1 MMRFA
6 YSTKTQR
13 AVKMAVHTFAL
24 FQIGY
29 VFFLRSV
36 HNAAAITKYVLL
48 HVVCIQFGHNT
59 LS

>member
-29 VFFLRSV
+29 VFTV

-48 HVVCIQFGHNT
+48 HVVCIQLGHNT